1 MQLAEVLTGVKVKEE
16 VSHHPQTPFLATSKP
31 MVAANVLQ
39 MSDSSFL
46 SHPRLAHTRK
56 PRQASR
62 LSVSG

>member
-1 MQLAEVLTGVKVKEE
+1 MQLAGVLTGVKEEEE

-31 MVAANVLQ
+31 MVAANGLQ
-39 MSDSSFL
+39 TSDSSFL

-62 LSVSG
+62 PSVSG